1 MLTPSSLHAGIS
13 MSKCEA
19 SPALEHRNIHGI
31 VSPLPL
37 GSLAVGHDR
46 EVVMV
51 CQQTASR
58 RGLLQSQM
66 AELPPHGAPLTRLL
80 ELGDTVQIGE
90 HYVSV
95 ERRIG
100 EGTFGAVWS
109 ARSSTGSRVAI
120 KEIRC
125 LSESAVATAH
135 YEGQILKALAAASA
149 DADDEA
155 VERIPVLVASST
167 ECLGNEEWSVR
178 LAMTQ
183 IPGESLNRFIER
195 HRTESDTLRPQPTP
209 YEQLK
214 TACFFTR
221 ELLSQLAPAFA
232 RISSLAYHR
241 DVNPRNI
248 LIDDADRT
256 QPRYGLI
263 DFGLAVEATQWRLGT
278 VEKAGE
284 AVVGVW
290 QVWGVG
296 GDCRY
301 WPVSSWLMLEQGPRA
316 LSSCPHLCME
326 YKTHLDLHALG
337 VTALQVFMDLSP
349 SPAHQEPTQEIL
361 EKLWTLHHAWER
373 YWDDATCF
381 WKRLFNAYR
390 SGDNSDLSAV
400 KAEYR
405 RLAVHRQVGQSLS
418 NLRVALAAVAEACEP
433 CHLKMI

>member
-1 MLTPSSLHAGIS
+1 
-13 MSKCEA
+13 
-19 SPALEHRNIHGI
+19 
-31 VSPLPL
+31 
-37 GSLAVGHDR
+37 
-46 EVVMV
+46 
-51 CQQTASR
+51 
-58 RGLLQSQM
+58 
-66 AELPPHGAPLTRLL
+66 
-80 ELGDTVQIGE
+80 
-90 HYVSV
+90 
-95 ERRIG
+95 
-100 EGTFGAVWS
+100 
-109 ARSSTGSRVAI
+109 
-120 KEIRC
+120 
-125 LSESAVATAH
+125 VATAH

-418 NLRVALAAVAEACEP
+418 NLRVALAAVAEACE
-433 CHLKMI
+433 HLSPKDDLEDLPPVVHALLAMVSNGEETVRSSWRRIELLAERRVACSPGKFTSGGRQESELLRNPRKSAIASIPPVIPANTATAAVTSGLRMTSEGKTISTMSAVSRKSSTTSQSSVSSSLCQEPHRDEGINHI